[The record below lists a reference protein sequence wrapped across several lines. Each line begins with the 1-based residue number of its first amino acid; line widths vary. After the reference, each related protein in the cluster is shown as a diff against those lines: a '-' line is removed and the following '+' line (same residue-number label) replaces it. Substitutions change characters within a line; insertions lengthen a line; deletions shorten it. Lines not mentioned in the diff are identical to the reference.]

1 MMKVETA
8 PRIDNLI
15 AEMCKLSEEEQRTL
29 AVEVL
34 ENRRLEAFVEELD
47 DHLTCERAATEG
59 SAKPF
64 TGD

>member
-15 AEMCKLSEEEQRTL
+15 AELCKLSEEEQRTL
-29 AVEVL
+29 AGAVL

-47 DHLTCERAATEG
+47 DHLSCEKAAKEG
-59 SAKPF
+59 SAEPL
-64 TGD
+64 TNQ